1 MEYLSVHET
10 ALRWGISDRLVQRYC
25 SQGRIDGVRKFGGS
39 WGVPADACKPA
50 DPRRSVPAAPTPA
63 PAGGQP
69 VSDQPAPAAAAPTAD
84 RSMPAA
90 APSDRPA
97 PATPAD
103 AALDRSCTSAP
114 QTPQPPRRPS
124 GACSNLMPLM
134 NAPFEP
140 GRCREFVES
149 LEDGPRK
156 GIARAEYAYFSGRAD
171 EAAELAGVYLGDA
184 DPAIRLSACLISAF
198 ANLALGEIARARFAL
213 EGARGALAGPQD
225 TAPLAPDPHV
235 PASAGAAS
243 LASVPLE
250 ALSPEMRAMGAFV
263 AQTAS
268 ALLHLPE
275 PAGLPP
281 AREVLPLLP
290 PGLRC
295 FALYVRAHRLY
306 LQGEYDQSLGL
317 VLGVFAMQD
326 VVYPIPFIYLHLV
339 AVMDLMSLRRADEA
353 RAHLLAAWD
362 IARPDDLIE
371 GFGEHHGLL
380 GGMLEAAIKPA
391 WPEDFKRII
400 DITYRF
406 SAGWRRVHNPDAGDV
421 VADNLTTTEF
431 AASMLA
437 ARGWTNAEIA
447 EHMGVSSNTVK
458 SYISSSLQKLGIS
471 RRQDLGRFM
480 LS

>member
-1 MEYLSVHET
+1 
-10 ALRWGISDRLVQRYC
+10 
-25 SQGRIDGVRKFGGS
+25 
-39 WGVPADACKPA
+39 
-50 DPRRSVPAAPTPA
+50 
-63 PAGGQP
+63 
-69 VSDQPAPAAAAPTAD
+69 
-84 RSMPAA
+84 
-90 APSDRPA
+90 
-97 PATPAD
+97 
-103 AALDRSCTSAP
+103 
-114 QTPQPPRRPS
+114 
-124 GACSNLMPLM
+124 MPLM

-213 EGARGALAGPQD
+213 EGVRGAFAGLQD

-250 ALSPEMRAMGAFV
+250 APSPEMRAMGAFV
-263 AQTAS
+263 AQAAS
-268 ALLHLPE
+268 ALLLLPE
-275 PAGLPP
+275 PAGLPR

-295 FALYVRAHRLY
+295 FALYVHAHRLY

-339 AVMDLMSLRRADEA
+339 AVMDLMSLRRPDEA

-380 GGMLEAAIKPA
+380 GGMLEAAIKPV

-447 EHMGVSSNTVK
+447 EHMGVSPNTVK

>member
-39 WGVPADACKPA
+39 WGIPADACKPA

-69 VSDQPAPAAAAPTAD
+69 VSD
-84 RSMPAA
+84 
-90 APSDRPA
+90 RPA

-103 AALDRSCTSAP
+103 AALDRSCHP
-114 QTPQPPRRPS
+114 DPRVPQPPRRPS

-134 NAPFEP
+134 NTPFEP

-171 EAAELAGVYLGDA
+171 EAAGLAGAYLGDA
-184 DPAIRLSACLISAF
+184 DPAIHLSACLISAF
-198 ANLALGEIARARFAL
+198 ANLALDEIARARSAL
-213 EGARGALAGPQD
+213 EGARGTFAGSQD

-263 AQTAS
+263 AQAAS